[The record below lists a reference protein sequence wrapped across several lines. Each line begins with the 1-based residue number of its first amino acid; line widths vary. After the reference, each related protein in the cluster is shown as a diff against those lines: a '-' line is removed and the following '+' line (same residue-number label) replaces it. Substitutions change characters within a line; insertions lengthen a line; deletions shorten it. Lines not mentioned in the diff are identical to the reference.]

1 MFFFHPKDPFSR
13 LTNKLEMII
22 KGRLWLQA
30 ILALALGVVAGIF
43 MGPDLGF
50 MDPAR
55 AAVITSWLALPG
67 ELFLRLIAMVLIP
80 LLVASIIR
88 GLGGSNDIK
97 KLRSIG
103 LKFFAYIICTTI
115 VASTIGLTMA
125 NLVQPGKYVHL
136 SGTELSSSES
146 DQERTNR
153 EASSPLVRRDGLG
166 RGEQGQ
172 INGIPESKNGMEIV
186 EALPSSIV
194 NLIPENPL
202 RSALEGEMLGVVI
215 FSIIIGIAFAV
226 RSNKKIEPLLGL
238 LDGILEVCMT
248 IVKWALILV
257 PFAVFGLI
265 ARMASQVGVV
275 TLLGMGVYV
284 LTVLGG
290 LLILLIFYYLVILIF
305 GRRNPFVFI
314 KQIAPVQLLAFSTS
328 SSAAVIPVSI
338 KKAEDDLDV
347 NPETAEVIVPLGA
360 TMNMDGTALYQSVAL
375 LFLAQISGIDLSI
388 MQMSLVVLTLVLSSI
403 GAPATPGVGMV
414 ILGSV
419 AANLG
424 IPTAGLALIFGVDR
438 IIDMCRTA
446 VNVTGDLTACV
457 VLGKK

>member
-1 MFFFHPKDPFSR
+1 
-13 LTNKLEMII
+13 MII

-30 ILALALGVVAGIF
+30 ILALVLGVVTGIF
-43 MGPDLGF
+43 MGPDVGF

-55 AAVITSWLALPG
+55 AAFITSWLALPG
-67 ELFLRLIAMVLIP
+67 EIFLRLIAMVLIP
-80 LLVASIIR
+80 LLIASIIR
-88 GLGGSNDIK
+88 GLGGSNDVK
-97 KLRSIG
+97 QLRSVGI
-103 LKFFAYIICTTI
+103 KFFAYIICTTI

-125 NLVQPGKYVHL
+125 NVIQPGKYVHL
-136 SGTELSSSES
+136 SDDVKVTE
-146 DQERTNR
+146 
-153 EASSPLVRRDGLG
+153 AAH
-166 RGEQGQ
+166 
-172 INGIPESKNGMEIV
+172 INGMPEDKNGMEIV
-186 EALPSSIV
+186 EALPASIV

-314 KQIAPVQLLAFSTS
+314 RRVAPVQLLAFSTS

-338 KKAEDDLDV
+338 RTAEEDLEV
-347 NPETAEVIVPLGA
+347 KPETAEVIVPLGA

-388 MQMSLVVLTLVLSSI
+388 MQMVLVVLTLVLSSI

-457 VLGKK
+457 VLGRKG